1 MQDCSYPHACR
12 TSLCESQH
20 TNPPWFRTLRP
31 PAGGYESCALPTTPM
46 CNAVVIGRIELSTS
60 MVSAWRST
68 VELYHSMSGHTVTI
82 RVLLLKRQEHHLNAL
97 AGNCPAFLSMSI
109 YIATK
114 FFVEVAGVE
123 PTCNQLR
130 FELIIILNY
139 RQLEWSCK
147 AHHHVR
153 SEVRDHFNTV

>member
-1 MQDCSYPHACR
+1 
-12 TSLCESQH
+12 
-20 TNPPWFRTLRP
+20 
-31 PAGGYESCALPTTPM
+31 
-46 CNAVVIGRIELSTS
+46 
-60 MVSAWRST
+60 
-68 VELYHSMSGHTVTI
+68 MSGHTVTI

-130 FELIIILNY
+130 LQHGISVSRYTSIFKTHPAGI
-139 RQLEWSCK
+139 
-147 AHHHVR
+147 AHTHMHAALPLAIPATLAVA
-153 SEVRDHFNTV
+153 FNKNSPGGN